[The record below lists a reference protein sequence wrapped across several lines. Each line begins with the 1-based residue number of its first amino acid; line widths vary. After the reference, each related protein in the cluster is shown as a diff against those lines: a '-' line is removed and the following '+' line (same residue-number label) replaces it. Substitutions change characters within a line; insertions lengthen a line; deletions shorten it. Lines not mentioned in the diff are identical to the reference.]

1 MVIREPRWLGRADI
15 DFIHFGQL
23 REHGGGYGVRDE
35 NLLESAIARP
45 RVKWGYEP
53 DADLLALAASLG
65 FGLANNHPYVDGNKR
80 TAFVAMAVFLL
91 VNGQRLRAPEP
102 EAVITMLALASSR
115 LTELEL
121 VAWIRSKSEPA

>member
-1 MVIREPRWLGRADI
+1 MGRAEV

-23 REHGGGYGVRDE
+23 REHGGGFGVRDE

-53 DADLLALAASLG
+53 AADLQALAASLG
-65 FGLANNHPYVDGNKR
+65 FGLTNNHPYVDGNKR

-91 VNGQRLRAPEP
+91 VNGMRMRVAEP
-102 EAVITMLALASSR
+102 EAVITMLALASGK
-115 LTELEL
+115 LTEQQLSD
-121 VAWIRSKSEPA
+121 WIRAKSGPVMIA